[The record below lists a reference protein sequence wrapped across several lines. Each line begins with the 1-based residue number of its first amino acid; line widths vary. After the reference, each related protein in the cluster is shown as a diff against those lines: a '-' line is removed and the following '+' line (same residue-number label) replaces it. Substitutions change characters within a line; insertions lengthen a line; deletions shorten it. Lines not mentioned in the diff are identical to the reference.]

1 MRNKKLDGMSVKK
14 QLVLSL
20 LVALLGLAAPG
31 AGWAEEPPKELDGL
45 HLVHDSATRRVYTRP
60 GVDFK
65 RYDKAILLEV
75 FVSFQ
80 KNWQQEHNA
89 TDPFLI
95 NKQGVLEIKQR
106 VGGEFM
112 KRFAYVLEKRG
123 IGVVGKDSAAEDVL
137 IVRPAIV
144 NLEVTSPD
152 SLQQDEQGQTFVA
165 SAGQMSLFAELY
177 DSVSSQ
183 LIARILSAGVDEGFG
198 GFMPANRVT
207 NKAAEDRIVDRW
219 ANQLADHMGKLGGN

>member
-1 MRNKKLDGMSVKK
+1 MRNKQWNEMDGRKRA
-14 QLVLSL
+14 VLFG
-20 LVALLGLAAPG
+20 LVALLGLAVPG
-31 AGWAEEPPKELDGL
+31 AAGAKAPPQEVDGL
-45 HLVHDSATRRVYTRP
+45 HLVHDSASRRVYTRP

-65 RYDKAILLEV
+65 RYDKAIVLEV

-89 TDPFLI
+89 NDPFLI

-106 VGGEFM
+106 VGDEFM
-112 KRFAYVLEKRG
+112 KRFAHVLESRK
-123 IGVVGKDSAAEDVL
+123 IGVVGKHDAAADVL

-144 NLEVTSPD
+144 DLKVTSPD
-152 SLQQDEQGQTFVA
+152 NMQQDDGAQTFVA
-165 SAGQMSLFAELY
+165 SAGQMTLFAELY

-183 LIARILSAGVDEGFG
+183 LIARILSAGVDQGFG
-198 GFMPANRVT
+198 GFMPASSVS

-219 ANQLADHMGKLGGN
+219 ANTLADHMGRLGGD